1 MATKQTAFQLLQRTY
16 YDSIDRYDI
25 PSAVTALHENVAW
38 SHAQVWK
45 RHDLGM
51 PASETFDGRDEVEA
65 FLSGVTDRLRVAQ
78 ITHTIREMV
87 FDEATD
93 KGAFL
98 ADVSG
103 RVGSPDAG
111 VQAPFLVWFELRDDL
126 VSATRCGRSSTWGAL
141 RGLKHCSIGVPQAWS
156 ARKDS
161 LITRKVRAC
170 GPRSLVDRGIDEPD
184 GERIPLSGVQR
195 IVTLPACRAAARL
208 SRRRAR
214 GHGSRK
220 AVERVGRAG
229 DPPAARNASAMR
241 RAPGASVRASST
253 LARSR
258 CGLSRCAGRRTPA
271 RATSTRRATSGW
283 SRPKGTA
290 TIGTPWARAF
300 WVMPMPAW
308 QTTHTARSR
317 TGKCGT
323 KRSIRMLSGAEKV
336 SGSGSR
342 RW

>member
-51 PASETFDGRDEVEA
+51 PASESFDGRDEVEA

-111 VQAPFLVWFELRDDL
+111 VQAPFLVWF
-126 VSATRCGRSSTWGAL
+126 
-141 RGLKHCSIGVPQAWS
+141 
-156 ARKDS
+156 
-161 LITRKVRAC
+161 
-170 GPRSLVDRGIDEPD
+170 
-184 GERIPLSGVQR
+184 
-195 IVTLPACRAAARL
+195 
-208 SRRRAR
+208 
-214 GHGSRK
+214 
-220 AVERVGRAG
+220 
-229 DPPAARNASAMR
+229 
-241 RAPGASVRASST
+241 
-253 LARSR
+253 
-258 CGLSRCAGRRTPA
+258 
-271 RATSTRRATSGW
+271 
-283 SRPKGTA
+283 
-290 TIGTPWARAF
+290 
-300 WVMPMPAW
+300 
-308 QTTHTARSR
+308 
-317 TGKCGT
+317 
-323 KRSIRMLSGAEKV
+323 
-336 SGSGSR
+336 
-342 RW
+342 